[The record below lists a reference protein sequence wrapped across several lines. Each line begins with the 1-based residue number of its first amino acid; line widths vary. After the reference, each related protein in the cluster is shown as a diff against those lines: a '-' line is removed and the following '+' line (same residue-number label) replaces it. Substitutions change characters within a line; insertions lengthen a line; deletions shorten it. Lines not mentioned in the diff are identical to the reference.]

1 MPHETLS
8 AATAA
13 CTDAD
18 HDALKVDRQA
28 FRSGTQ
34 PLGSASDG
42 KGGNLEL
49 RQCLRCLSTLSMPAA
64 APAWRTPEGERT
76 THFELRFGWRLIVR
90 RDGLAE
96 LASDETG
103 QRVELEVIAQRPMT
117 LRMVARQLGAWLIRA
132 ARYYSPEH
140 PARMAAEGAQRQV
153 HLLLA
158 RWEGFN
164 V

>member
-1 MPHETLS
+1 MS
-8 AATAA
+8 APAVAK
-13 CTDAD
+13 CTHAD
-18 HDALKVDRQA
+18 HDALKVDGET
-28 FRSGTQ
+28 FRAGTK
-34 PLGSASDG
+34 PLGIASDG
-42 KGGNLEL
+42 NGGHLDL
-49 RQCLRCLSTLSMPAA
+49 RQCRRCLSTLSMPALPL
-64 APAWRTPEGERT
+64 PAWRKPYAQRT
-76 THFELRFGWRLIVR
+76 SHFELRFGWRLIVL
-90 RDGLAE
+90 RDGRAQ